1 MKLASLPLWPRHA
14 LKLDFNVCTLASY
27 HGISTLLNW
36 SWAPQFGQCC
46 LTQTTIRQEA
56 AFNDPTIPTAIQ
68 YVQDKVEHP
77 VTSLEKRMT
86 YLRLSQVFSKLQ
98 QLVALGRQ
106 NGDIILRQGQRNH
119 CLVVDLCLECLPTVS
134 RYQIFKY
141 RRIAK
146 RWSLLAGSSA
156 IILALYPKSI
166 DYFV

>member
-1 MKLASLPLWPRHA
+1 MAPTRAEARLQRLCSRFVPRRIDLAELELG
-14 LKLDFNVCTLASY
+14 ASV
-27 HGISTLLNW
+27 W
-36 SWAPQFGQCC
+36 SML

-56 AFNDPTIPTAIQ
+56 AFNDPTIPTTIQ
-68 YVQDKVEHP
+68 YLQDKVEHP
-77 VTSLEKRMT
+77 VTSLEKRMA

-98 QLVALGRQ
+98 QLVALGPQ
-106 NGDIILRQGQRNH
+106 NGDISLRPGQRNH

-156 IILALYPKSI
+156 IILALYPESI